1 MKKISF
7 SLLPAQRFQSNIRRI
22 IGLTVGL
29 AGCADMLSIIIP
41 RPNWDVLLGAWT
53 GDSLHGS
60 HKLVVVIG
68 FFLLMLAA
76 GVTRGKR
83 QAWGISILLLV
94 LSSMLQMLSNG
105 SVFITLANAS
115 LALVVLLCVSCF
127 RAKSDPPSIRRG
139 YLALITGLGIVTLYS
154 IGGFVFFYQQFE
166 PVFDRSVIEPPL
178 VSFLIHSHA
187 VALLPPTQAIVFG
200 HALPLLCVCAVL
212 YGIAQLLHPIAA
224 VLLPNE
230 EERSRASR
238 LTRIYGRSSISYF
251 ALDRSKSFF
260 FSTSGTACISY
271 VLEGSTAVVAG
282 DPIGPEEDMLTT
294 IQEFLLFCHDQ
305 DWTVLFWQIRDDLLD
320 LYRIAGLHQIK
331 IGEDA
336 IIDTRTFTLAGKSM
350 ANVRTS
356 AKRAEKD
363 GISIVLSYG
372 PIQNANYLAQMEHIS
387 RAWLAAKG
395 GSEKGFSM
403 GQFARC
409 GDAEQVYALAVDAN
423 DTVQAFVTFVPIYGR
438 KGWGLDLM
446 RRGEHSTPG
455 TMELLLARSIFS
467 LQERGAMMVSLGL
480 APLSHNNPADE
491 TLLESS
497 IDFLNNRFG
506 TTGKQSL
513 FTFKKKFQ
521 PKWESRYLTY
531 SSTLKL
537 PAVAWALYRA
547 HEQETSLLTA
557 LYHTLKVWR
566 PRVRAARESILPAA
580 PERTISRSLTL

>member
-139 YLALITGLGIVTLYS
+139 YVALITGLGIVTLYS
-154 IGGFVFFYQQFE
+154 IGGFVLFYQQFE

-260 FSTSGTACISY
+260 FSTSGTTCISY

>member
-238 LTRIYGRSSISYF
+238 LTRMYGRSSISYF

-260 FSTSGTACISY
+260 FSTSGTTCISY

-409 GDAEQVYALAVDAN
+409 GDSEQVYALAVDAN